1 MSVRPEQGLFR
12 RRVLAWR
19 APGKYRIARYTNK
32 KGLAGALATCRT
44 RCKKACDSAS
54 ILPTGRGAVL
64 ERILGSMSKKELH
77 GCCDRICPRQRSRVA
92 EQVKGACWLR
102 LRRQAH
108 TRLDGADDVNVRFFA
123 SVMCRHV
130 PYRTTIAHTHTY
142 MTREL
147 SRETSCCSAPTAT
160 LHCCTALRLRS
171 LFAFLLSATP
181 VRIAA

>member
-1 MSVRPEQGLFR
+1 ML
-12 RRVLAWR
+12 WR
-19 APGKYRIARYTNK
+19 HVGRAAKPTIQQAFLR
-32 KGLAGALATCRT
+32 AGR
-44 RCKKACDSAS
+44 
-54 ILPTGRGAVL
+54 AVP

-77 GCCDRICPRQRSRVA
+77 GCCDRICSRQRSRVA

-130 PYRTTIAHTHTY
+130 PFRTIAHTHTHISG
-142 MTREL
+142 EL
-147 SRETSCCSAPTAT
+147 SRETSCCSAPTAV